1 MEEWKSVDRVDG
13 WKRGSGEVEA
23 GEGWREGEK
32 RVEAKRNA
40 EWRKTWKKRSD
51 RGKRGRDGKC
61 KVVNSDS
68 MGSGSKEDQED
79 ARRG

>member
-1 MEEWKSVDRVDG
+1 MEEWKSIDRVDG

-40 EWRKTWKKRSD
+40 E
-51 RGKRGRDGKC
+51 
-61 KVVNSDS
+61 
-68 MGSGSKEDQED
+68 
-79 ARRG
+79 